1 MPGFCE
7 CGNEPSAPHYL
18 ANFLNRPA
26 TIALV
31 MFTKTPSVHTIGYTD
46 YLLGFNF
53 ISDMF
58 PSGHHQYI

>member
-1 MPGFCE
+1 
-7 CGNEPSAPHYL
+7 L